1 MISAF
6 VRSARL
12 PSGLRVV
19 GARGL
24 RAIGRLAVVTMGLIA
39 CAAPPTEVRTERFVR
54 AALPEPGPE
63 LDWREH
69 FEDLHRGAILVDL
82 DARRLHY
89 WARGDAH
96 YRSFP
101 VAIASAPELE
111 RTGRTE
117 IVRRRIN
124 PDWRPTP
131 SMLKRN
137 PDLPRYVP
145 PGPDNPLG
153 EHALYLGWRY
163 YAIHGSNDPTSI
175 GRATTSGC
183 IRLFPQH
190 IAWLY
195 EQAAVGTPVLILERA
210 GASAATRPEDRT

>member
-1 MISAF
+1 
-6 VRSARL
+6 
-12 PSGLRVV
+12 
-19 GARGL
+19 
-24 RAIGRLAVVTMGLIA
+24 
-39 CAAPPTEVRTERFVR
+39 
-54 AALPEPGPE
+54 
-63 LDWREH
+63 
-69 FEDLHRGAILVDL
+69 
-82 DARRLHY
+82 
-89 WARGDAH
+89 
-96 YRSFP
+96 
-101 VAIASAPELE
+101 
-111 RTGRTE
+111 
-117 IVRRRIN
+117 
-124 PDWRPTP
+124 
-131 SMLKRN
+131 MLKRN